1 MNLEPTLGCA
11 LLSELMAKRLLEFK
25 ANGCKFLNLNEI
37 DYFRLIASKC
47 FEYNKNCSKKLFY
60 CMLILYLFNHNE
72 QLSISI
78 MDRTFN
84 TDECEFFRYEN
95 GLLKEKSFENVFLT
109 LFS

>member
-1 MNLEPTLGCA
+1 
-11 LLSELMAKRLLEFK
+11 
-25 ANGCKFLNLNEI
+25 
-37 DYFRLIASKC
+37 
-47 FEYNKNCSKKLFY
+47 
-60 CMLILYLFNHNE
+60 MLILYLFNHNE